1 MTRRIV
7 EPQSHEYAANYNYN
21 AYGLRPW
28 FALDAAVKEAGGSR
42 ERTFS
47 FRGETWTA
55 KLYYQNGNLKPPA
68 GGETPAGTE
77 VAQETIREFR
87 VSVVAHD
94 EVRQR
99 KANFHLR
106 PRWADLK
113 AEPENGGT
121 TDIPVPHS
129 LANSDTDAVS
139 VRINGSNI
147 PFTDYGDLL
156 RCAVEAVDVNP
167 RYLDGRHPTSNVTDA
182 ARYVRVNRH
191 QSGPIHARAGP
202 LAQLAHVLEDDRDGY
217 RKLVQN
223 DANERDEKLPGYY
236 HTATLGPQ
244 RVREVMPDHT
254 LPVELKHYY
263 AREALERDD
272 SDPLAHPKLETAFQR
287 SRLPHDETLG
297 ATDADL
303 DRLVEELDEWLYS
316 VLADAG
322 LDLRAG
328 GGVYESDAYFE
339 AVNATTDADVIALD
353 LTEIRHEQESV
364 VYRHLADGMSESERD
379 TLRCLVTDGGQLSPA
394 DVAEQT
400 DRHRDTV
407 YDALQS
413 MHDLVQHEYGEVSLR
428 STYLSEL
435 VTDALEAAEG
445 AVARATKAAAEAV
458 EAERRGLDEHTSAFL
473 AWAEQYGVNYRDGEA
488 VEIEVAEVDA
498 HDGESHHSAVR
509 RLLREGLSLWREMG
523 RDEAAYR
530 SGTVTYPVPLPGQ
543 SDATRRCR
551 ASVWRMVAE

>member
-1 MTRRIV
+1 MSRRLV
-7 EPQSHEYAANYNYN
+7 APQCHEYAANYNYN

-28 FALDAAVKEAGGSR
+28 FALDAAVKDAGGSR

-47 FRGETWTA
+47 FGGETWTA
-55 KLYYQNGNLKPPA
+55 QLYYQDGNLKPPA

-77 VAQETIREFR
+77 VAQQNIREFR
-87 VSVVAHD
+87 LAVEAHD
-94 EVRQR
+94 EVRQ
-99 KANFHLR
+99 KAANFHVR
-106 PRWADLK
+106 PRWAELK
-113 AEPENGGT
+113 AKTDDGGT
-121 TDIPVPHS
+121 TDIPVPES
-129 LANSDTDAVS
+129 LANTDTDAVS

-147 PFTDYGDLL
+147 EFQQYGDLL
-156 RCAVEAVDVNP
+156 RAAVEAVDVNA
-167 RYLDGRHPTSNVTDA
+167 RYFDPRHPTSNVTDA
-182 ARYVRVNRH
+182 ARYVRLNRH
-191 QSGPIHARAGP
+191 QSGPVHARAGP

-223 DANERDEKLPGYY
+223 DATERDEKLPGYY
-236 HTATLGPQ
+236 HTTTLGPD

-263 AREALERDD
+263 AREALDRDE
-272 SDPLAHPKLETAFQR
+272 SDPLAHPKLEAAFQK

-297 ATDADL
+297 ATPDDL
-303 DRLVEELDEWLYS
+303 ARLVDELDEWLYS

-328 GGVYESDAYFE
+328 GGLYESDAYFE
-339 AVNATTDADVIALD
+339 AENATTDASVVTLD

-379 TLRCLVTDGGQLSPA
+379 TLRCLVTDGSRLSPA

-413 MHDLVQHEYGEVSLR
+413 MNDLVQHEYGEVSLR
-428 STYLSEL
+428 STYVSEL

-473 AWAEQYGVNYRDGEA
+473 AWAERYGINYTDGEA
-488 VEIEVAEVDA
+488 VEIEVGEVEP
-498 HDGESHHSAVR
+498 HDGETRHSAVR

-530 SGTVTYPVPLPGQ
+530 SGTVTYRVPVDGV
-543 SDATRRCR
+543 SDATRRVH
-551 ASVWRMVAE
+551 ATLWRMVRE